1 MTALTF
7 ESINSS
13 PRRAAVRR
21 QAAPVSRAPRSALP
35 ASRSTPDSQAAAAP
49 TLAALASASRA
60 AANAGWRRKGGL
72 AALLGVTLALH
83 AGVIVA
89 LHQGGGIDPLPPKAA
104 PPLAIEF
111 APPPPPP
118 PEPPKPL
125 PQMAKVAPAPA
136 KAPPQLPV
144 VQQAPVDDGP
154 PSANTV
160 QVAQAAPPAPAAAP
174 PAPPPPE
181 PVTEPRGFVGYLNN
195 PAPEYPALA
204 QDRGLQG
211 RVILKVHVLATGKPD
226 NIAVGKSSGHKILDD
241 AAIKAVLAWSFE
253 PAKRG
258 QTPVDGWVS
267 VPLNFK
273 IS

>member
-7 ESINSS
+7 ESMNYS

-21 QAAPVSRAPRSALP
+21 QARPTPRVQPVEAAAPVSAAIPR
-35 ASRSTPDSQAAAAP
+35 TGI
-49 TLAALASASRA
+49 
-60 AANAGWRRKGGL
+60 AGKGNKRGL
-72 AALLGVTLALH
+72 AALVGLAVVLH
-83 AGVIVA
+83 AGVIIA
-89 LHQGGGIDPLPPKAA
+89 FHQGGQIEPLPPKAA
-104 PPLAIEF
+104 EPLAIEF

-118 PEPPKPL
+118 PEPPKIQ
-125 PQMAKVAPAPA
+125 PQVAKVAPAPA

-144 VQQAPVDDGP
+144 VAQAPVDDGP

-160 QVAQAAPPAPAAAP
+160 QVATPAPPAPVAAP
-174 PAPPPPE
+174 PAPPAPE
-181 PVTEPRGFVGYLNN
+181 PVTEPRGYAGYRSN

-211 RVILKVHVLATGKPD
+211 QVVLKVHVLASGKPD
-226 NIAVGKSSGHKILDD
+226 NVAVDKSSGHKILDD
-241 AAIKAVLAWSFE
+241 AAVKAVLAWSFD

-258 QTPVDGWVS
+258 QTPIDGWVK

-273 IS
+273 LS

>member
-1 MTALTF
+1 MTAMTF
-7 ESINSS
+7 ESINYS

-21 QAAPVSRAPRSALP
+21 QAKPAPRPSHAAP
-35 ASRSTPDSQAAAAP
+35 AAAP
-49 TLAALASASRA
+49 TPLATLASAGRPVTA
-60 AANAGWRRKGGL
+60 AGWRRKGGL
-72 AALLGVTLALH
+72 AVLLGVTLALH

-89 LHQGGGIDPLPPKAA
+89 LHQGGEIDPLPPRAT

-125 PQMAKVAPAPA
+125 PRVAKATPVPA

-144 VQQAPVDDGP
+144 VKQLPVDDGP

-160 QVAQAAPPAPAAAP
+160 QVAQAAPPAPAAASA
-174 PAPPPPE
+174 APPPAPE
-181 PVTEPRGFVGYLNN
+181 PVTEPRGYVGYLNN

-204 QDRGLQG
+204 QERGMQG
-211 RVILKVHVLATGKPD
+211 RVILKVQVLASGKPGE
-226 NIAVGKSSGHKILDD
+226 ITVAKSSGFKILDD
-241 AAIKAVLAWSFE
+241 DAIKTVRRWSFE
-253 PAKRG
+253 PARRG
-258 QTPVDGWVS
+258 QTAVDGSVS
-267 VPLNFK
+267 VPLNYK

>member
-7 ESINSS
+7 ESMNYS

-21 QAAPVSRAPRSALP
+21 QARPVPRVQPVEAAAPVSAAIPR
-35 ASRSTPDSQAAAAP
+35 TGI
-49 TLAALASASRA
+49 
-60 AANAGWRRKGGL
+60 AGKGNKRGL
-72 AALLGVTLALH
+72 AALVGLAVVLH

-89 LHQGGGIDPLPPKAA
+89 LHQGGQIEPLPPKAA
-104 PPLAIEF
+104 EPLAIEF

-118 PEPPKPL
+118 PEPPKVQ
-125 PQMAKVAPAPA
+125 PQVAKVAPAPA

-144 VQQAPVDDGP
+144 VAQAPVDDGP

-160 QVAQAAPPAPAAAP
+160 QVATPAPPAPVAAAP
-174 PAPPPPE
+174 APPAPE
-181 PVTEPRGFVGYLNN
+181 PVTEPRGYAGYRSN

-211 RVILKVHVLATGKPD
+211 QVVLKVHVLASGKPD
-226 NIAVGKSSGHKILDD
+226 NVAVDKSSGHKILDD
-241 AAIKAVLAWSFE
+241 AAVKAVLAWSFD

-258 QTPVDGWVS
+258 QTPIDGWVK

-273 IS
+273 LS